1 MHIDHKAWFVSGLAR
16 WGVSICRLV
25 IRCKN
30 RRGCIYFF
38 TVCLEEEST
47 VKAGTCASVLVMVLA
62 VLAAQSSA
70 CVSAPVPEG
79 NQPPVISSLEAK
91 YMVVDPRAASEI
103 TCAVSDPD
111 GDEVDFKWSCTGGD
125 LSGAGPVVTWRA
137 PNSYGDY
144 HVMVIVKD
152 TNGGSTQAILTLSVV
167 ARPASRGC
175 CGR

>member
-1 MHIDHKAWFVSGLAR
+1 MPCENCHA
-16 WGVSICRLV
+16 
-25 IRCKN
+25 
-30 RRGCIYFF
+30 CIYFF
-38 TVCLEEEST
+38 AVGLKGEAT
-47 VKAGTCASVLVMVLA
+47 VKSGTCTGILGMVLVMLA
-62 VLAAQSSA
+62 VLAALCSG
-70 CVSAPVPEG
+70 CGSAPEPEG

-91 YMVVDPRAASEI
+91 YMNIDPRAASEI
-103 TCAVSDPD
+103 RCLASDPD

-152 TNGGSTQAILTLSVV
+152 INGASTQATLTLSVV
-167 ARPASRGC
+167 ARPNRGGC

>member
-1 MHIDHKAWFVSGLAR
+1 MLPLIPCENCHA
-16 WGVSICRLV
+16 
-25 IRCKN
+25 
-30 RRGCIYFF
+30 CIYFF
-38 TVCLEEEST
+38 AVGLKGEAT
-47 VKAGTCASVLVMVLA
+47 VKAGTCASVLVVVLA
-62 VLAAQSSA
+62 VLAAQTSA

-91 YMVVDPRAASEI
+91 YMAVDPRAASEI
-103 TCAVSDPD
+103 RCLASDPD
-111 GDEVDFKWSCTGGD
+111 GDEVEFKWSCTGGN

-144 HVMVIVKD
+144 HVMVIAKD

>member
-1 MHIDHKAWFVSGLAR
+1 VSGLAR
-16 WGVSICRLV
+16 WGVSICRWV
-25 IRCKN
+25 IRCQN
-30 RRGCIYFF
+30 RRGCIYFS

-91 YMVVDPRAASEI
+91 YMAVDPRAASEI
-103 TCAVSDPD
+103 TCAVSDLD

-152 TNGGSTQAILTLSVV
+152 SSGGSAQATLTLSVV
-167 ARPASRGC
+167 ARPRPSGC